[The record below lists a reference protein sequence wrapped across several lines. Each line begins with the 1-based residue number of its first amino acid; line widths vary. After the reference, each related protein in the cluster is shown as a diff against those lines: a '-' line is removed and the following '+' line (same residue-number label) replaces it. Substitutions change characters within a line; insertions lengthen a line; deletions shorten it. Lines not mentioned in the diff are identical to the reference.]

1 MSADTRLRE
10 LRPSD
15 VEHVVGLWNRCLTAD
30 PVTRETFEEKVLL
43 DPNFDPAGGRVAER
57 EERVIGFAYALVR
70 RTPLPWGFE
79 SLLEQDRRRG
89 WILAILVEEAHRRE
103 GIGSAL
109 LSQALDFL
117 RTQGAKTVILGN
129 YAPNYVLSGVD
140 TEAYPG
146 AREFF
151 EHHGFAVH
159 GRSHGMGIDLFGYQ
173 PPAEAAGIEQAL
185 AQQGVTVEHFSRDSL
200 LPTLGFL
207 RECFPTWLSLFTD
220 KLQRGHDCDEM
231 VIARRGEEV
240 VGYCQ
245 HRYGHQPERT
255 GPFGVKAELRGRK
268 IGTLMLY
275 RLLAGM
281 AQKGYRAG
289 WFAQTGDR
297 QRSYYERVGYRVVR
311 TEVAMSREL

>member
-1 MSADTRLRE
+1 VQAQLRE
-10 LRPSD
+10 YHCYD
-15 VEHVVGLWNRCLTAD
+15 VTGVVDLWNRCLPAD
-30 PVTRETFEEKVLL
+30 PITREIFDDRILL
-43 DPNFDPAGGRVAER
+43 DPNFDPAGCWVAMQDGRIV
-57 EERVIGFAYALVR
+57 GFVYALVR

-79 SLLEQDRRRG
+79 SAFEHDRQIG
-89 WILAILVEEAHRRE
+89 WIFALFVHEDYRRQ

-109 LSQALDFL
+109 LDRALAFL
-117 RTQGAKTVILGN
+117 EAGGVKHVILGN

-146 AREFF
+146 AREFL
-151 EHHGFAVH
+151 EHHGFAVQ
-159 GRSHGMGIDLFGYQ
+159 GKSYGMGIGLFGYR
-173 PPAEAAGIEQAL
+173 PPAEAAEIEQAL
-185 AQQGVTVEHFSRDSL
+185 AQQGVTVEYFSRDFL
-200 LPTLGFL
+200 LPTLDFL
-207 RECFPTWLSLFTD
+207 RASFPTWLSLFTD
-220 KLQRGHDCDEM
+220 KLRRGHGFDEI